1 MSRRSQAPTRTVLPD
16 PKFNSVLL
24 AKFMNMVMER
34 GKKSVAERIVYGA
47 IDRIA
52 ERTGRQPDQA
62 IELLTQALDNVKP
75 MVEVKS
81 RRVGGATYQVPVEV
95 RATRRN
101 TLAMRWVIDAAQ
113 ARSEKSMSQRL
124 AAELLE
130 ASENRGAAVRKR
142 EDTHRMADANKAFA
156 HYRW

>member
-1 MSRRSQAPTRTVLPD
+1 MSRRSQAPTRSILPD

-47 IDRIA
+47 IDRMA
-52 ERTGRQPDQA
+52 ERTGRQPDQT

-95 RATRRN
+95 RSTRRQ
-101 TLAMRWVIDAAQ
+101 TLAMRWVIDAAA
-113 ARSEKSMSQRL
+113 ARSEKSMAQRL

>member
-1 MSRRSQAPTRTVLPD
+1 MSRRSQAPTRSILPD

-95 RATRRN
+95 RTTRRN